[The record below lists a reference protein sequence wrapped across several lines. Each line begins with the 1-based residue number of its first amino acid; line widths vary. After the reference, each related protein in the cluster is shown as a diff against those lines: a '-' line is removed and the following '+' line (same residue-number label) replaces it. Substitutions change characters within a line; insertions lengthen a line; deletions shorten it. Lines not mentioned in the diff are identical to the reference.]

1 MKKQSLHTIRAESGL
16 STNTWR
22 IPAFSTLNDKRP
34 SGMLQKDVA
43 VHVSCGV
50 FTSFLSL
57 LCRYARIL
65 FKRRTYSTLLLAC
78 KVCFHTAV
86 FRPTGL
92 GLVACYRFCDA
103 ISLAFDT
110 VAVYA
115 ECINKIFFDA
125 VGTGLG
131 KFQV

>member
-34 SGMLQKDVA
+34 SGMLRKDVA

-50 FTSFLSL
+50 FTSFLRF

-65 FKRRTYSTLLLAC
+65 FKRRTYSTLLFAR
-78 KVCFHTAV
+78 KVCFHTTV
-86 FRPTGL
+86 FRPAGL
-92 GLVACYRFCDA
+92 GFVAGHR
-103 ISLAFDT
+103 L
-110 VAVYA
+110 
-115 ECINKIFFDA
+115 
-125 VGTGLG
+125 
-131 KFQV
+131 